1 MKTSPIFFERHVDF
15 SNKQLI
21 KASELRRKIAQG
33 VQHNENMY
41 SKAEEYY
48 KLLSKIAVP
57 TTSLKN
63 PLLFVWCGK
72 SSSCWNFEKLHIL
85 TLMAKWAHD
94 NGVSK
99 EPKEAKRW
107 FSTAVKHEMQSML
120 VLNNY
125 MWSDSDISILPILQH
140 RYHLAKALLYA
151 SDYYYNMYT
160 FKEVLSPIRMSYQLM
175 EIASR
180 TWKKLEYS
188 QLNRRHALALKHK
201 AESLTDDECG
211 QKVALLEQALGLD
224 NSEDI
229 KTAFDKYKDDND
241 SVYYKT
247 VTTELTI
254 SCLSLEDSFQSLLNI
269 AS

>member
-1 MKTSPIFFERHVDF
+1 MCIRD
-15 SNKQLI
+15 
-21 KASELRRKIAQG
+21 R
-33 VQHNENMY
+33 
-41 SKAEEYY
+41 
-48 KLLSKIAVP
+48 
-57 TTSLKN
+57 
-63 PLLFVWCGK
+63 
-72 SSSCWNFEKLHIL
+72 
-85 TLMAKWAHD
+85 
-94 NGVSK
+94 
-99 EPKEAKRW
+99 
-107 FSTAVKHEMQSML
+107 
-120 VLNNY
+120 
-125 MWSDSDISILPILQH
+125 
-140 RYHLAKALLYA
+140 LYA

-201 AESLTDDECG
+201 AESLKDDECG

-229 KTAFDKYKDDND
+229 KNAFDKYKDDND